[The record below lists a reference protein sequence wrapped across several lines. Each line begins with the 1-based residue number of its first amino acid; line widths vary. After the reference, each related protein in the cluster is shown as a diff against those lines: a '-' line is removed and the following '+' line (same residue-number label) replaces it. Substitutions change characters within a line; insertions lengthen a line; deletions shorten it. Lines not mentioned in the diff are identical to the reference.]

1 MAARCVAAPAP
12 PPCARSRET
21 KSPREW
27 RRAVRERSAGG
38 PERKSDSL
46 RLLLWYRFYWRPAG
60 PFGENPDGFGDALN
74 DGVGTRRTPRDKYV
88 NGNVAIQ
95 RAIHRRAAHKDVGG
109 GRTGADRD
117 HGLRRHYLSVYG
129 LNGFQRIVGDRARDA
144 QDVGVTGTALDLNA
158 ELFYVITRRQT
169 GHQLDVAAVAASRIH
184 VKEPWAAAAART
196 DQAFPKVHRIP
207 PIRV

>member
-1 MAARCVAAPAP
+1 MAARCAAVPTP

-46 RLLLWYRFYWRPAG
+46 RLLLWCRFDWRPAG
-60 PFGENPDGFGDALN
+60 PFGENPYGLGDALN
-74 DGVGTRRTPRDKYV
+74 DGVGTRRTPGDKYV

-95 RAIHRRAAHKDVGG
+95 RTIHRRAAHKDVGG

-117 HGLRRHYLSVYG
+117 HGLRRHYLSVHG

-144 QDVGVTGTALDLNA
+144 QDVGVTRTALDLNA
-158 ELFYVITRRQT
+158 ELFYVVTRCRT
-169 GHQLDVAAVAASRIH
+169 GHQLDVAARSEERRVG
-184 VKEPWAAAAART
+184 KEPWAAAAART
-196 DQAFPKVHRIP
+196 DQVFPKVHRIP
-207 PIRV
+207 PVKV